1 MARPR
6 SDDKRSAI
14 MTAATRVIATQGL
27 SAPTALVAKE
37 AGVSNG
43 SLFTYFETKA
53 DLFNRLYV
61 VLKEEIAEVALEEL
75 PAERSSRERM
85 FLVWS
90 RWGNWAVSFPEKHR
104 TLAQLAVSD
113 DITPENHRAGDVAF
127 AGIRALIEESR
138 ANGPMRDTP
147 LTFITALMSGL
158 AEATIGF
165 MINDPSNAQTH
176 CSSGFDAFWRML
188 TAT

>member
-14 MTAATRVIATQGL
+14 IIAATRVISSHGL
-27 SAPTALVAKE
+27 GASTAMIAKE

-53 DLFNRLYV
+53 ELYNRLYV
-61 VLKEEIAEVALEEL
+61 ELKEEIAEVALGGLAVE
-75 PAERSSRERM
+75 SGIREQM
-85 FLVWS
+85 LHVWS
-90 RWGNWAVSFPEKHR
+90 RWGHWAVSFPEKQR
-104 TLAQLAVSD
+104 ALVQLTASD
-113 DITPENHRAGDVAF
+113 DITPENHQAVDAAF
-127 AGIRALIEESR
+127 AGISQLIEQSR

-147 LTFITALMSGL
+147 LKFIAALMSGL

-165 MINDPSNAQTH
+165 MIDDPANAETH
-176 CSSGFDAFWRML
+176 CIRGFEAFWRML
-188 TAT
+188 T